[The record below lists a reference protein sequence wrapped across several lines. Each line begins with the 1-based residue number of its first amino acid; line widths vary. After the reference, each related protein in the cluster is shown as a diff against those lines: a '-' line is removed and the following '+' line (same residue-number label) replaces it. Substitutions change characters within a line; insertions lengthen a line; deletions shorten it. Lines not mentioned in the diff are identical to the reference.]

1 MTFNQKVVVITGASH
16 GIGLGIAKS
25 FINEGATVFSI
36 DKDSYD
42 GDLLIHTF
50 VGDIAS
56 RYDRELFLEYVLT
69 QSNHIDVLV
78 HNAIESSHGI
88 LSDLDLDQFER
99 ILTIG
104 ITAPYH
110 LISMCKKYM
119 PSGSS
124 MINIVS
130 TRAFQ
135 SQKNTEA
142 YSSAKGGLNSLT
154 HALANSLGPDIRVNA
169 IAPGWIDTHN
179 SELSDEDKSQH
190 LTNSVGSVEDIA
202 EAVLFLSSSKAKFIT
217 AETIVID
224 GGMSKRMIY
233 HNDEGWTYNKQ

>member
-1 MTFNQKVVVITGASH
+1 MTDNQKILVITGASH
-16 GIGLGIAKS
+16 GIGLGIAEA
-25 FINEGATVFSI
+25 FIREGAKVFSI
-36 DKDSYD
+36 DKDAYD
-42 GDLLIHTF
+42 GDLPILTF
-50 VGDIAS
+50 VGDVSS
-56 RYDRELFLEYVLT
+56 RFDRELFIEYVLT
-69 QSNHIDVLV
+69 QSTHIDIVV

-88 LSDLDLDQFER
+88 LSPLDLDQFER
-99 ILTIG
+99 ILNIG

-110 LISMCKKYM
+110 LISLSKKYM
-119 PSGSS
+119 PIGSS

-154 HALANSLGPDIRVNA
+154 HALANSLSPNIRVNA
-169 IAPGWIDTHN
+169 IAPGWIDTHH
-179 SELSDEDKSQH
+179 SELSIEDKAQH

-217 AETIVID
+217 GETLVVD

-233 HNDEGWTYNKQ
+233 HNDEGWKLN

>member
-16 GIGLGIAKS
+16 GIGLGIAQT
-25 FINEGATVFSI
+25 FIREGAIVFSI
-36 DKDSYD
+36 DIDMYE
-42 GDLLIHTF
+42 GDLPMHTF
-50 VGDIAS
+50 IGDLANRI
-56 RYDRELFLEYVLT
+56 DRELFMEHVLT
-69 QSNHIDVLV
+69 HTDHVDILV

-88 LSDLDLDQFER
+88 LSPLDLDQFER
-99 ILTIG
+99 ILNIG

-110 LISMCKKYM
+110 LISICKKYM
-119 PSGSS
+119 PMGSS

-154 HALANSLGPDIRVNA
+154 HALANSLGPQIRVNA
-169 IAPGWIDTHN
+169 IAPGWIDTHH
-179 SELSDEDKSQH
+179 SELSIEDKSQH
-190 LTNSVGSVEDIA
+190 LTNSVGGIEDIA
-202 EAVLFLSSSKAKFIT
+202 EAVLFLASSNAKFIT
-217 AETIVID
+217 AETLVID

-233 HNDEGWTYNKQ
+233 HNDEGWKLK

>member
-1 MTFNQKVVVITGASH
+1 MSFNQKIVAITGASH
-16 GIGLGIAKS
+16 GIGQGIARA
-25 FINEGATVFSI
+25 FIHAGATVFSI
-36 DKDSYD
+36 DKDIYD
-42 GDLLIHTF
+42 GDLPIHTF

-56 RYDRELFLEYVLT
+56 RFDRELFLEYVLT
-69 QSNHIDVLV
+69 QTNHIDILV

-88 LSDLDLDQFER
+88 LSPLDLDQFER
-99 ILTIG
+99 ILNIG

-110 LISMCKKYM
+110 LMSLCKKYM

-154 HALANSLGPDIRVNA
+154 HALANSLGPTIRVNA
-169 IAPGWIDTHN
+169 IAPGWIDTHQ
-179 SELSDEDKSQH
+179 SELSESDKAQH
-190 LTNSVGSVEDIA
+190 LTHSVGSVEDIA
-202 EAVLFLSSSKAKFIT
+202 EAVLFLASSKAKFIT
-217 AETIVID
+217 GETLVID

-233 HNDEGWTYNKQ
+233 HNDEGWTLK

>member
-42 GDLLIHTF
+42 GDLSIHTF

-154 HALANSLGPDIRVNA
+154 HALANSLAPDIRVNA
-169 IAPGWIDTHN
+169 IAPGWIDTHD
-179 SELSDEDKSQH
+179 SELSLEDKSQH
-190 LTNSVGSVEDIA
+190 LTNSVGRIEDIA
-202 EAVLFLSSSKAKFIT
+202 ECVLFLSSTKAKFIT
-217 AETIVID
+217 AETIIID

>member
-1 MTFNQKVVVITGASH
+1 MTDNRKVIVITGASH
-16 GIGLGIAKS
+16 GIGLGIAEA
-25 FINEGATVFSI
+25 FIREGAQVFSI
-36 DKDSYD
+36 DKENYS
-42 GDLLIHTF
+42 GDLPIHTF
-50 VGDIAS
+50 IGDVSS
-56 RYDRELFLEYVLT
+56 RYDRELFIEHVIT
-69 QSNHIDVLV
+69 QSNHIDILV

-88 LSDLDLDQFER
+88 LSPLDLDQFER
-99 ILTIG
+99 ILNIG

-110 LISMCKKYM
+110 LISLCQKYM

-130 TRAFQ
+130 TRVFQ

-154 HALANSLGPDIRVNA
+154 HALANSLGPNIRVNA

-179 SELSDEDKSQH
+179 SDLSNEDKVQH

-202 EAVLFLSSSKAKFIT
+202 EAVLFLSSAKAKFIT
-217 AETIVID
+217 GETLIVD

-233 HNDEGWTYNKQ
+233 HNDEGWLFNK

>member
-16 GIGLGIAKS
+16 GIGLGIAKA

-42 GDLLIHTF
+42 GDLPIHTF

-56 RYDRELFLEYVLT
+56 RYDRELFIENVLT
-69 QSNHIDVLV
+69 QHNHIDVLV

-88 LSDLDLDQFER
+88 LSPIDLDQFER
-99 ILTIG
+99 ILNIG

-154 HALANSLGPDIRVNA
+154 HALANSLAPNIRVNA
-169 IAPGWIDTHN
+169 IAPGWIDTHD
-179 SELSDEDKSQH
+179 SELSLEDKSQH
-190 LTNSVGSVEDIA
+190 LTNSVGNVEDIA

-217 AETIVID
+217 AETIIID

-233 HNDEGWTYNKQ
+233 HNDEGWMYKPE

>member
-1 MTFNQKVVVITGASH
+1 MTDNQKVVLITGASH
-16 GIGLGIAKS
+16 GIGLGIAKA
-25 FINEGATVFSI
+25 FIHEGARVFSI
-36 DKDSYD
+36 DKENYEGESP
-42 GDLLIHTF
+42 IHTF
-50 VGDIAS
+50 IGDITS
-56 RYDRELFLEYVLT
+56 CYDRELFIEYVLT
-69 QSNHIDVLV
+69 QSNHIDILV
-78 HNAIESSHGI
+78 HNAIESSQGI
-88 LSDLDLDQFER
+88 LSPLDLDQFER
-99 ILTIG
+99 ILNIG

-154 HALANSLGPDIRVNA
+154 HALANSLGPNIRVNA
-169 IAPGWIDTHN
+169 IAPGWIDTH
-179 SELSDEDKSQH
+179 SSDLSIEDKAQH

-217 AETIVID
+217 AETFVID

-233 HNDEGWTYNKQ
+233 HNDEGWTFK

>member
-1 MTFNQKVVVITGASH
+1 MTDNQKIVVITGASH
-16 GIGLGIAKS
+16 GIGLGIAEA
-25 FINEGATVFSI
+25 FIREGAQVFSI
-36 DKDSYD
+36 DKDAYD
-42 GDLLIHTF
+42 GDLPILTF
-50 VGDIAS
+50 VGDVSS
-56 RYDRELFLEYVLT
+56 RYDRELFIEYVLT
-69 QSNHIDVLV
+69 QSNHIDIVV
-78 HNAIESSHGI
+78 HNAIEPSHGI
-88 LSDLDLDQFER
+88 LSPLDLDQFER
-99 ILTIG
+99 ILNIG

-119 PSGSS
+119 PIGSS

-169 IAPGWIDTHN
+169 IAPGWIDTHH
-179 SELSDEDKSQH
+179 SDLSNEDKAQH

-202 EAVLFLSSSKAKFIT
+202 EAVLFLSSAKAKFIT
-217 AETIVID
+217 GETLVVD

-233 HNDEGWTYNKQ
+233 HNDEGWKLNQ

>member
-1 MTFNQKVVVITGASH
+1 MIFNQKVVVITGASH
-16 GIGLGIAKS
+16 GIGQGIAKA
-25 FINEGATVFSI
+25 FINEGASVFSI
-36 DKDSYD
+36 DMDMYA
-42 GDLLIHTF
+42 GDLPIHTF
-50 VGDIAS
+50 IGDISS

-69 QSNHIDVLV
+69 QSNHVDILV
-78 HNAIESSHGI
+78 HNAIESSQGI
-88 LSDLDLDQFER
+88 LSPLDLDQFER
-99 ILTIG
+99 ILNIG

-110 LISMCKKYM
+110 LISMCMKHM
-119 PSGSS
+119 PMGSS

-154 HALANSLGPDIRVNA
+154 HALANSLGPHIRVNA
-169 IAPGWIDTHN
+169 IAPGWIDTHR
-179 SELSDEDKSQH
+179 SELNESDKAQH

-202 EAVLFLSSSKAKFIT
+202 EAVLFLASPKAKFIT
-217 AETIVID
+217 AETLVID

-233 HNDEGWTYNKQ
+233 HNDEGWTLK